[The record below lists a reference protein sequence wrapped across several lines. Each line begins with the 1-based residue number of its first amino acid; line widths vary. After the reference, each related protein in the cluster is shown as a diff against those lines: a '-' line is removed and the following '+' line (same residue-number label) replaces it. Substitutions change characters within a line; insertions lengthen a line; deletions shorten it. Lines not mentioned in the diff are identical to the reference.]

1 MLVIARWAIGITVAE
16 PIARNTL
23 LKVSAT
29 FELIVETIAILL
41 VASIL
46 TVVDAIA
53 HIRRIQALSFVGRL
67 TLVLVTKVIAVEV
80 TVALKRRIDALTIR
94 ASKFYSSCTHRM
106 RTLEFVRTVVAVAD
120 FVALVTTWNTFS

>member
-16 PIARNTL
+16 PITRNTF

-29 FELIVETIAILL
+29 FELIVETIAIFL
-41 VASIL
+41 VAAIL

-67 TLVLVTKVIAVEV
+67 TLVLVAEVIAVEM
-80 TVALKRRIDALTIR
+80 TVAL
-94 ASKFYSSCTHRM
+94 
-106 RTLEFVRTVVAVAD
+106 
-120 FVALVTTWNTFS
+120 